1 MTPEPTPSSPELGS
15 KDPNSEEE
23 VLLEA
28 VSIRWPVNSDLA
40 TDALKARSLEDRWG
54 NLFTAVVILVAAIV
68 TIFVSDG
75 IVQGTAG
82 VVFIVV
88 AVTLAIAAIVLG
100 IRGYLRRISIKDVRR
115 RFEEGSFADTCP
127 GCGQDPFEPNGC
139 CRRFPQ
145 GWSRLDLHGF
155 WHELAVARETRG
167 KEQEKL
173 TWNRCRGPAGTSG
186 EYPRLGLGSLMR
198 HILRQKS
205 TIAFVAVVVVFTVV
219 GWMIVQGNV
228 NRFIQTM
235 ILVGVLGYMLLA
247 TGLGLRRKPPI
258 GTPTR
263 PRCAKCHYQLHPP
276 FPERCPECGKDLVPW
291 DSITFDPDEPV
302 LAGGTAQILRDR
314 LQKKRKKN
322 D

>member
-1 MTPEPTPSSPELGS
+1 M
-15 KDPNSEEE
+15 
-23 VLLEA
+23 
-28 VSIRWPVNSDLA
+28 
-40 TDALKARSLEDRWG
+40 
-54 NLFTAVVILVAAIV
+54 
-68 TIFVSDG
+68 
-75 IVQGTAG
+75 
-82 VVFIVV
+82 
-88 AVTLAIAAIVLG
+88 
-100 IRGYLRRISIKDVRR
+100 
-115 RFEEGSFADTCP
+115 
-127 GCGQDPFEPNGC
+127 
-139 CRRFPQ
+139 
-145 GWSRLDLHGF
+145 
-155 WHELAVARETRG
+155 ARETRG

-205 TIAFVAVVVVFTVV
+205 TIAFVAVVLVFIVV

-263 PRCAKCHYQLHPP
+263 PRCAACHYQLHPP
-276 FPERCPECGKDLVPW
+276 FPERCPECGEDLVPW
-291 DSITFDPDEPV
+291 NSITFDPDEPV
-302 LAGGTAQILRDR
+302 LAGGSAQILRDR
-314 LQKKRKKN
+314 LQKSRKKG